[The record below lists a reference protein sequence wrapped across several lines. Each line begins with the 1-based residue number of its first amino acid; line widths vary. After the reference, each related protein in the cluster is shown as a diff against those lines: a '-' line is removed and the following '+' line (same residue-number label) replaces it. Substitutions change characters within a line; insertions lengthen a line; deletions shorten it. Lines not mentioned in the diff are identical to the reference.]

1 MAVLS
6 AVLALLA
13 GVANGTSSVLQR
25 EGALETHSE
34 GTVGVRAL
42 RQLVSEPVWVI
53 GIVVTLLGAA
63 LQAGALATGPIAL
76 VQPLL
81 TVELP
86 WTLLLSRQ
94 VFGSRLDLAERWA
107 IVGMVAGLSLL
118 VVALDPEGG
127 RPLAAATSRW
137 LAMGAVNVA
146 LIAVLTFVGLR
157 RLHAVRAALLG
168 VASGAGFAL
177 TAALIAAMTAA
188 VSASGVAA
196 LAHTWQ
202 TYAFLVAAPV
212 GFFLLQD
219 TMRAGRLAASQPGL
233 TLTNPLVSLAW
244 GVLVFG
250 ESVRG
255 GPWIVPEVAGAL
267 MVAGCTLLLARS
279 PLLHGTRGV
288 PEAERRSGEGDL
300 GPPDARPDEG

>member
-1 MAVLS
+1 MPFLS
-6 AVLALLA
+6 AVLGLLA
-13 GVANGTSSVLQR
+13 GLANGTSSVLQR

-42 RQLVSEPVWVI
+42 RRLVSEPVWVA
-53 GIVVTLLGAA
+53 GIAVTLLGAA
-63 LQAGALATGPIAL
+63 LQAAALATGPIAL

-81 TVELP
+81 TLELP
-86 WTLLLSRQ
+86 WTLLLGGW
-94 VFGSRLDLAERWA
+94 VFASRLDVSERWA
-107 IVGMVAGLSLL
+107 IVGMVAGLCLL
-118 VVALDPEGG
+118 VVALAPSGG

-146 LIAVLTFVGLR
+146 LIAILTLAGLR

-168 VASGAGFAL
+168 VAAGACFAL

-188 VSASGVAA
+188 VTRSGVAA
-196 LAHTWQ
+196 LASTWQ
-202 TYAFLVAAPV
+202 TYAFLVAGPV

-244 GVLVFG
+244 GILVFG
-250 ESVRG
+250 ERVRG
-255 GPWIVPEVAGAL
+255 GPWIVAEVAGAL
-267 MVAGCTLLLARS
+267 SVAGCTVLLARS
-279 PLLHGTRGV
+279 PLLHGV
-288 PEAERRSGEGDL
+288 PSPGPEPGPGEVAEGGL
-300 GPPDARPDEG
+300 GPS